1 MHDVGGRRCGHAPT
15 LNSVRAGA
23 VRGQSVPV
31 PTSELPTAGT
41 ATFPAG
47 LPAGLTARRVDLD
60 TDRDGVVDLTR
71 RYHARYVGRPTQP
84 PEQVAADLES
94 SGDDLATDAWG
105 VVDTTGRFVGLAWF
119 TVEDA
124 ASRPPVLWFD
134 VYADPDLPDDRVEH
148 ALVAAMLDRAR
159 TWCAGEAAGTVHLE
173 SGCLQD
179 DERTATA
186 LRAAGFEPERTF
198 WRMERPLESG
208 LTAGEPPRGVAVR
221 PAVDEPADR
230 TLLHQLFNDSFA
242 DHWGTVVRTED
253 VWWQRVRSVFGVDP
267 TQWWVAEV
275 DGEAAGFVLGDAS
288 RAADGGGYVRTLG
301 VLPAA
306 RGRGVGRHLLEVVF
320 AEQARRGWTWSQLTV
335 DSGNST
341 GAPGLY
347 TKVGMQ
353 PIEVIDLY
361 RLEYSLETSTS

>member
-1 MHDVGGRRCGHAPT
+1 M
-15 LNSVRAGA
+15 
-23 VRGQSVPV
+23 
-31 PTSELPTAGT
+31 PTSALPP
-41 ATFPAG
+41 ATFPAD
-47 LPAGLTARRVDLD
+47 LPAGLTARRVDL
-60 TDRDGVVDLTR
+60 TVDRDGVVDLSR

-105 VVDTTGRFVGLAWF
+105 VVDTSGGFVGLAWF

-148 ALVAAMLDRAR
+148 ALVAAMLARAR
-159 TWCAGEAAGTVHLE
+159 AWCSAAGEPLGTVHVE
-173 SGCLQD
+173 SGCMHD

-186 LRAAGFEPERTF
+186 LRAAGFAPERTF
-198 WRMERPLESG
+198 WRMERPLAPG
-208 LTAGEPPRGVAVR
+208 LTGTTVGEPPPGVVVR
-221 PAVDEPADR
+221 PALDDPADR
-230 TLLHQLFNDSFA
+230 TLLHQLFNGSFA
-242 DHWGTVVRTED
+242 EHWGTVVRTED
-253 VWWQRVRSVFGVDP
+253 DWWQRVRGVFGVDP
-267 TQWWVAEV
+267 TQRWVAEV
-275 DGEAAGFVLGDAS
+275 DGEPMGFVLGDAS

-341 GAPGLY
+341 GAPRLY
-347 TKVGMQ
+347 TSVGMA
-353 PIEVIDLY
+353 PVEVIDLY
-361 RLEYSLETSTS
+361 RLEMSSS